1 MNTLLLIGLIPAVV
15 MTIVLGVFLRYLYL
29 NKE

>member
-15 MTIVLGVFLRYLYL
+15 MTIVLGLFLRYLYL

>member
-15 MTIVLGVFLRYLYL
+15 MTLVLGLFLRYLYL
-29 NKE
+29 NRE

>member
-15 MTIVLGVFLRYLYL
+15 MTIFLGLFLRYLYL

>member
-15 MTIVLGVFLRYLYL
+15 MTIVLGLFLRYLYL
-29 NKE
+29 NRE

>member
-1 MNTLLLIGLIPAVV
+1 MSTLLLIGLIPAVV
-15 MTIVLGVFLRYLYL
+15 MTIVLGLFLRYLYL

>member
-15 MTIVLGVFLRYLYL
+15 MTIILGLFLRYLYL

>member
-1 MNTLLLIGLIPAVV
+1 MNILLLIGLIPAVV